1 VDPPDDRVASP
12 AFALLALAVYLA
24 VAVTLLQSALFG
36 DDVVSPGAY
45 FAHSGPFPV
54 ALRQQ
59 VPQGINLLSDRVNQ
73 FMPWLRYAADSY
85 AVDGRLP
92 LWKSLASCGA
102 PLVGNGQSALFF
114 PTNLLAIVLGAPDW
128 VHAAQALVKLAGGAF
143 CAYLLARHL
152 RLSFLAALLAGLVF
166 GFGGFQVVFLQ
177 HPHTNVSMLLPLL
190 LLAADRAVLSP
201 TRGRVALLALVAG
214 LQHLGGHAETAA
226 HTQLAAT
233 ALGLVRIGS
242 LRRAAHP
249 GGGAGAAAPLRR
261 LAALAGGLLLGAA
274 LGALQ
279 ILPQLEYISESDTL
293 ELRSRLAAEAQAAPQ
308 PLAPILLFLAALAA
322 ALLAVRHLARG
333 RRALG
338 IAAAAAVLVAAVAFG
353 LTEGLSAGL
362 SPHFVAPLA
371 ADWFGTVRDY
381 FGAPAS
387 NYVEQNGAFA
397 GAALALALLG
407 LLAGRPRGVA
417 KTAGACLAVG
427 LLALFTAP
435 GLDQLF
441 HALPGLQLAVN
452 TRLSLLALLAT
463 ALLAGLG
470 LDVVARGAAAV
481 AAAAAAPPRGPRVGL
496 RFALV
501 GLLLLAG
508 SYIPLAAGA
517 RSGEITGHVAPD
529 NFPSFAVHPLPV
541 DQISE
546 QLPPGL
552 VARLVDGASPLRE
565 PYLFFAGWF
574 EPPGEVAGALL
585 LYGPANRAVSAAC
598 VPLEGRSASLFVAA
612 IPTQAFPAGRCDVQ
626 LRLSLAEGRDVFSE
640 LFTAADA
647 PASATA
653 WPFPARPAP
662 GRAGSQLALLLLA
675 ALLCATLPHAAAATT
690 REAGRLAL
698 VALVAASLLP
708 FTADMLPL
716 LPSGAF
722 YPRSGA
728 IDRLRRLAP
737 DARMVAM
744 VAGDFS
750 AEIPVW
756 YGIPDVRGYDALA
769 PRRVARLLRRA
780 TDEEP
785 FTWPMELL
793 PHRDPPDLALLGMM
807 AVRCLAG
814 WTGAP
819 PDLERLHFTGELFL
833 PDWSPFPLVANPHYL
848 PRARLVGEARI
859 EPDDEAALAALAA
872 PDFPHAT
879 TILLADGPAGPATPA
894 GPAATAP
901 DESLGFALIVRD
913 RPDFVRLGVEARHP
927 CWLVLADTFFPGWTV
942 TVDGEPRSIARANT
956 AFRAVAVGP
965 GDQVVE
971 FRYEPLSFRLGLIV
985 SAGAALA
992 LLAVGGAALVRR
1004 RAARPPAPPPAAGA
1018 ATSAA

>member
-1 VDPPDDRVASP
+1 
-12 AFALLALAVYLA
+12 
-24 VAVTLLQSALFG
+24 
-36 DDVVSPGAY
+36 
-45 FAHSGPFPV
+45 
-54 ALRQQ
+54 
-59 VPQGINLLSDRVNQ
+59 
-73 FMPWLRYAADSY
+73 
-85 AVDGRLP
+85 
-92 LWKSLASCGA
+92 
-102 PLVGNGQSALFF
+102 
-114 PTNLLAIVLGAPDW
+114 
-128 VHAAQALVKLAGGAF
+128 
-143 CAYLLARHL
+143 
-152 RLSFLAALLAGLVF
+152 
-166 GFGGFQVVFLQ
+166 
-177 HPHTNVSMLLPLL
+177 
-190 LLAADRAVLSP
+190 
-201 TRGRVALLALVAG
+201 
-214 LQHLGGHAETAA
+214 
-226 HTQLAAT
+226 
-233 ALGLVRIGS
+233 
-242 LRRAAHP
+242 
-249 GGGAGAAAPLRR
+249 
-261 LAALAGGLLLGAA
+261 
-274 LGALQ
+274 
-279 ILPQLEYISESDTL
+279 
-293 ELRSRLAAEAQAAPQ
+293 
-308 PLAPILLFLAALAA
+308 
-322 ALLAVRHLARG
+322 
-333 RRALG
+333 
-338 IAAAAAVLVAAVAFG
+338 
-353 LTEGLSAGL
+353 
-362 SPHFVAPLA
+362 
-371 ADWFGTVRDY
+371 
-381 FGAPAS
+381 
-387 NYVEQNGAFA
+387 
-397 GAALALALLG
+397 
-407 LLAGRPRGVA
+407 
-417 KTAGACLAVG
+417 
-427 LLALFTAP
+427 
-435 GLDQLF
+435 
-441 HALPGLQLAVN
+441 VN

-470 LDVVARGAAAV
+470 LDVVARGAG
-481 AAAAAAPPRGPRVGL
+481 AAAAAAAPRGPRVGL
-496 RFALV
+496 RYALV

-647 PASATA
+647 
-653 WPFPARPAP
+653 
-662 GRAGSQLALLLLA
+662 GSQLALLLLA

-708 FTADMLPL
+708 FTSDMLPL

-728 IDRLRRLAP
+728 LDRLRRLAP
-737 DARMVAM
+737 DARMLAM

-833 PDWSPFPLVANPHYL
+833 PDWSPFPLVANP
-848 PRARLVGEARI
+848 
-859 EPDDEAALAALAA
+859 
-872 PDFPHAT
+872 
-879 TILLADGPAGPATPA
+879 
-894 GPAATAP
+894 
-901 DESLGFALIVRD
+901 
-913 RPDFVRLGVEARHP
+913 
-927 CWLVLADTFFPGWTV
+927 
-942 TVDGEPRSIARANT
+942 
-956 AFRAVAVGP
+956 
-965 GDQVVE
+965 
-971 FRYEPLSFRLGLIV
+971 
-985 SAGAALA
+985 
-992 LLAVGGAALVRR
+992 
-1004 RAARPPAPPPAAGA
+1004 
-1018 ATSAA
+1018 